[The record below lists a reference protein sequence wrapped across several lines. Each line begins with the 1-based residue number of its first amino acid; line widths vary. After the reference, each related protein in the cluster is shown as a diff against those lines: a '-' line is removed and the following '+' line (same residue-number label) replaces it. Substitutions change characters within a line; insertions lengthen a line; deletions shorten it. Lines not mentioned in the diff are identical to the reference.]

1 MASNSKN
8 RQKKLAKKK
17 KKRSI
22 KKKILNIAKNLSGNS
37 SSYSQFP
44 IYECLAPSSLFET
57 GIGNILFTRH
67 LPNGSIAVSA
77 FVVDVHCLGVKN
89 ALFNVMS
96 KSEYEGKFKS
106 GMIDANEGNIEK
118 IHPTCAKK
126 IITGAISY
134 AKNLG
139 FSPHPDYHKASG
151 IFAGIESKAC
161 PEKYEYGKDGKP
173 FYVRGPN
180 ESIPQANNI
189 VEKLTKKCGEGN
201 FIYVIML
208 DEDSLF

>member
-1 MASNSKN
+1 MASNPKN

-17 KKRSI
+17 KKRSL
-22 KKKILNIAKNLSGNS
+22 KKKLINITKNISSNA

-57 GIGNILFTRH
+57 GIGNMLLTRR

-77 FVVDVHCLGVKN
+77 FVVDVQCLGVKN
-89 ALFNVMS
+89 ALFHVMS

-106 GMIDANEGNIEK
+106 GMLEANEGNIEK
-118 IHPTCAKK
+118 IHPACAKK
-126 IITGAISY
+126 IIMGAVNY

-139 FSPHPDYHKASG
+139 FLPHSDYRKASG

-173 FYVRGPN
+173 FYMRGPN
-180 ESIPQANNI
+180 ESVPQAKKI
-189 VEKLTKKCGEGN
+189 VEKLAKKCGEGN
-201 FIYVIML
+201 FEYAVML
-208 DEDSLF
+208 DEDGLF